1 MRALLI
7 GLVLFAACGK
17 DSVCELKAK
26 PSGGDAC
33 APGVNPDPKAS
44 LCKDSMGNAYIC
56 RGGLGFCVICAGGSF
71 DNGCT
76 ITNNGTTS
84 YCVHDCENC

>member
-7 GLVLFAACGK
+7 GLVLFAACGH

-33 APGVNPDPKAS
+33 APGVVPNTTAGA
-44 LCKDSMGNAYIC
+44 CKDSMGNAYIC
-56 RGGLGFCVICAGGSF
+56 RGGLGFCVVCTGGNF
-71 DNGCT
+71 GDGCT
-76 ITNNGTTS
+76 LNPNGTLE
-84 YCVHDCENC
+84 YCVHDCDHC